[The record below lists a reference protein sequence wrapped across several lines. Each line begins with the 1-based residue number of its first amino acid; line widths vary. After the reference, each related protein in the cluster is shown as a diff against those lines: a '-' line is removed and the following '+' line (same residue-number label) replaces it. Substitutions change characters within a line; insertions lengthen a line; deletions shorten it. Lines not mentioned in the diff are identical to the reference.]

1 MFAYLWI
8 SVSVQNVLQHEAS
21 VLDDPRDAR
30 AWFSLGIRQQE
41 NERDDQAIHALL
53 QGIRLEPSLREAY
66 LALAVS
72 YANEGDLMEA
82 HNVLEKWI
90 SIFENA
96 GEEIATHASP
106 RVGKMEKHETLANT
120 LMEMARM
127 APHGD
132 IDADIQIALGVL
144 FNASEVS
151 SLAELKTH
159 DADSR
164 DAPHRNMTRRKTAS
178 EWRYRP
184 DKMYVVYLQWFK
196 GLTMILIDT
205 DRTGCYIID
214 WVRRWPMA
222 ENRSRLCSAMKRR

>member
-1 MFAYLWI
+1 MFLLPL
-8 SVSVQNVLQHEAS
+8 QNVLQHEAS
-21 VLDDPRDAR
+21 VLEDPRDAR

-72 YANEGDLMEA
+72 YANEGDLLEA

-96 GEEIATHASP
+96 GEDIASQSSP
-106 RVGKMEKHETLANT
+106 RNGKMQRHETLANT

-151 SLAELKTH
+151 ARSLFRVHEIKFSISLC
-159 DADSR
+159 
-164 DAPHRNMTRRKTAS
+164 RNTTRRKTAS
-178 EWRYRP
+178 AWHYRRG
-184 DKMYVVYLQWFK
+184 K
-196 GLTMILIDT
+196 T
-205 DRTGCYIID
+205 
-214 WVRRWPMA
+214 
-222 ENRSRLCSAMKRR
+222 

>member
-1 MFAYLWI
+1 M
-8 SVSVQNVLQHEAS
+8 
-21 VLDDPRDAR
+21 LDDPRDAR

-90 SIFENA
+90 SIFENS
-96 GEEIATHASP
+96 GEDIAIQTSP
-106 RVGKMEKHETLANT
+106 RVGKMEKHETLANR

-144 FNASEVS
+144 FNASEVG
-151 SLAELKTH
+151 
-159 DADSR
+159 
-164 DAPHRNMTRRKTAS
+164 TRLR
-178 EWRYRP
+178 
-184 DKMYVVYLQWFK
+184 
-196 GLTMILIDT
+196 I
-205 DRTGCYIID
+205 
-214 WVRRWPMA
+214 
-222 ENRSRLCSAMKRR
+222 RSPPG

>member
-1 MFAYLWI
+1 M
-8 SVSVQNVLQHEAS
+8 E
-21 VLDDPRDAR
+21 DPRDAR

-53 QGIRLEPSLREAY
+53 QGIRLEPALREAY

-72 YANEGDLMEA
+72 YANEGDLLEA

-90 SIFENA
+90 SIFQNA
-96 GEEIATHASP
+96 GEDVASHP
-106 RVGKMEKHETLANT
+106 LPHVGKMERHETLANA

-151 SLAELKTH
+151 
-159 DADSR
+159 
-164 DAPHRNMTRRKTAS
+164 
-178 EWRYRP
+178 
-184 DKMYVVYLQWFK
+184 
-196 GLTMILIDT
+196 
-205 DRTGCYIID
+205 
-214 WVRRWPMA
+214 
-222 ENRSRLCSAMKRR
+222 